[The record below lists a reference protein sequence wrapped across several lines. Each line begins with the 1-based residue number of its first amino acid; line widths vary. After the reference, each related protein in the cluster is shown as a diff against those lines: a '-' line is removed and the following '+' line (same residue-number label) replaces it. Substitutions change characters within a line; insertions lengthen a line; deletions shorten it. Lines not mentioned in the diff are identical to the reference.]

1 MKRFCYFLTGTKTVT
16 EKVNY
21 SNKDL
26 FRQMINFIITI
37 NFLKSRVP
45 STKAI
50 DDTEREKKQERER
63 KEEKE

>member
-1 MKRFCYFLTGTKTVT
+1 
-16 EKVNY
+16 
-21 SNKDL
+21 
-26 FRQMINFIITI
+26 MINFIITI

-63 KEEKE
+63 QKERERDRKKEKE